1 MNKIKPIIGK
11 LIYASIITILLI
23 FIVTLYF
30 QKMEIRGSLIVCKS
44 LPNIELKN
52 RLNYSNGWFSGYA
65 SGFVLLDNEKDRPQ
79 DMNQYYIIEALNKKD
94 EKSKQLFSI
103 EEIIAFTYVPP
114 QSIGKEELKIVDE
127 AFYAIAL
134 QDNYGNLYFID
145 KKSLQI
151 TVRDKNGD
159 AATLITDNSKYREYM
174 WDYLQKIY

>member
-1 MNKIKPIIGK
+1 MAKRRVKHKEPIVGLLNSPYRETGMSGFGHCLWWAFCIICNNKYMNKIKPIIGK

-79 DMNQYYIIEALNKKD
+79 DMNQYYIIEALNKKMRSQNNYSPLKKLLLLHMFLRKAS
-94 EKSKQLFSI
+94 EK
-103 EEIIAFTYVPP
+103 
-114 QSIGKEELKIVDE
+114 
-127 AFYAIAL
+127 
-134 QDNYGNLYFID
+134 
-145 KKSLQI
+145 
-151 TVRDKNGD
+151 KN
-159 AATLITDNSKYREYM
+159 
-174 WDYLQKIY
+174 